1 MTIVILIYPDIS
13 YLAPNSYWAQ
23 LQISAIKNK
32 LKTKNKIMKKLSALL
47 LLVVLSCSSTSLV
60 ENWKNPDIVLFDAQ
74 KVLIVGMTQNQDAR
88 ESFEAQLQKEFTKRN
103 VEAMQSLDVFD
114 VSFTDKRKTEK
125 ELDDVEESLLDKG
138 FDAIL
143 FTKITGSEN
152 RESFLSAISRL
163 DNHKG
168 RFNDDY
174 LDNQDIYYD
183 DNYYDDFNVYHAE
196 TTLYC
201 ICAGKDRSMIWRGSI
216 DISDPK
222 NIEKSV
228 DDYIQL
234 VVTAMEEQDL
244 IFRKEK

>member
-1 MTIVILIYPDIS
+1 MEK
-13 YLAPNSYWAQ
+13 LAP
-23 LQISAIKNK
+23 
-32 LKTKNKIMKKLSALL
+32 LL
-47 LLVVLSCSSTSLV
+47 LLLCLGCSSASLV

-74 KVLIVGMTQNQDAR
+74 KVLIVGMTQNQNAR
-88 ESFEAQLQKEFTKRN
+88 ESFEAKLQKEFTKRN

-114 VSFTDKRKTEK
+114 VSFTNSKKSEK
-125 ELDDVEESLLDKG
+125 ELDAVEQSLLDKD

-152 RESFLSAISRL
+152 RESFLSAISKL
-163 DNHKG
+163 DNYKG

-174 LDNQDIYYD
+174 LENQDIFYD
-183 DNYYDDFNVYHAE
+183 DNYYDDFNIYHAE

-201 ICAGKDRSMIWRGSI
+201 ICEGKDRSMIWRGSI

-222 NIEKSV
+222 NIEKAV

-244 IFRKEK
+244 IFRKDE

>member
-1 MTIVILIYPDIS
+1 
-13 YLAPNSYWAQ
+13 
-23 LQISAIKNK
+23 
-32 LKTKNKIMKKLSALL
+32 MKKIAPLL
-47 LLVVLSCSSTSLV
+47 LLLCLGCSSASLV

-74 KVLIVGMTQNQDAR
+74 KVLIVGMTQNQNAR
-88 ESFEAQLQKEFTKRN
+88 ESFEAKLQKEFTKRN

-114 VSFTDKRKTEK
+114 VSFTNSKKSEK
-125 ELDDVEESLLDKG
+125 ELDAVEQSLLDKD

-152 RESFLSAISRL
+152 RESFLSAISKL
-163 DNHKG
+163 DNYKG

-174 LDNQDIYYD
+174 LENQDISYD
-183 DNYYDDFNVYHAE
+183 DNYYDDFNIYHAE

-201 ICAGKDRSMIWRGSI
+201 ICEGKDRSMIWRGSI

-222 NIEKSV
+222 NIEKAV

-244 IFRKEK
+244 IFRKDE